1 MQAFG
6 GRIEQSSLKDKVLAI
21 LRKNL
26 ITGDLV
32 EGQLY
37 SAASIAAELGV
48 STSPVREALLTL
60 VDQGVMEAVR
70 NRGYRVLPLGEQDLQ
85 EIYQMRALLEI
96 PSMVGLSGHAEVL
109 AREAEF
115 RGLADD
121 IVGAVAS
128 GDVVAYLEADL
139 VFHLSL
145 LRILGNHRLTSTVKS
160 LRDQTR
166 QLRLTTQL
174 GTDELVRTAQSH
186 LHIVDALVAGDSER
200 VRQLMIEHLEHIRT
214 DWGSD
219 VLDAAAGMSAAVS
232 TPHGSYQ

>member
-6 GRIEQSSLKDKVLAI
+6 GRIEQSSLKDKVLAV

-32 EGQLY
+32 EGRLY

-70 NRGYRVLPLGEQDLQ
+70 NRGYRVLPLGEQDVQ

-96 PSMVGLSGHAEVL
+96 PSMVRLSGHVEVI
-109 AREAEF
+109 ARSAEF

-121 IVGAVAS
+121 IVRAVAA

-139 VFHLSL
+139 AFHLGL
-145 LRILGNHRLTSTVKS
+145 LRVLGNERLIAAVKS

-174 GTDELVRTAQSH
+174 GTPELVRTAQSH
-186 LHIVDALVAGDSER
+186 LHIVDALVDGDQER
-200 VRQLMIEHLEHIRT
+200 VRQLMVDHLDHIRT
-214 DWGSD
+214 DWSSD
-219 VLDAAAGMSAAVS
+219 DVTAAPRALATVS
-232 TPHGSYQ
+232 ERRP